1 LFNPEFLKGKG
12 LPVPHW
18 LTQERGAIPVPYQK

>member
-12 LPVPHW
+12 LPVPRW
-18 LTQERGAIPVPYQK
+18 LIEQRDIQVPYKK